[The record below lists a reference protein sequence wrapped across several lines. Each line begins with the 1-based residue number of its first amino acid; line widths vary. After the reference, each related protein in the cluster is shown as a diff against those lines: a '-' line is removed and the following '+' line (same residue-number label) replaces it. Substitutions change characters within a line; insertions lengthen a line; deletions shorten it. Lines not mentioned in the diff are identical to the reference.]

1 MSESRK
7 VDALY
12 VMGRSAHE
20 TRRLQEQAQIYG
32 PSTRRLFI
40 EAGIKPGMRVLDI
53 GCGAGDVTLVVADLV
68 GPQGAVVGVDVNS
81 AIVQTAQMRIQA
93 AGLSNVSFI
102 EGDIRS
108 VDPGTDFDA
117 VVGRLVL
124 LYLGNPTE
132 TVRKVVNHLRP
143 GGIVAF
149 QEPDFTSG
157 PVDFPPSPL
166 NQQMWHW
173 WRQTA
178 GRAGLDL
185 TMGFKLYQVYQ
196 AAGLPAPQM
205 HLEAPMGGGPDW
217 AGYSYMAEAMRS
229 ILPLLLKF
237 GVATADEVAI
247 DTLATRFR
255 QEVLNQQGVVMLPT
269 FVSAWSRKYS

>member
-1 MSESRK
+1 MSESHK
-7 VDALY
+7 TDAVY
-12 VMGRSAHE
+12 VMGRSTEE

-32 PSTRRLFI
+32 PSTRRLFV
-40 EAGIKPGMRVLDI
+40 EAGIETGMRVLDV
-53 GCGAGDVTLVVADLV
+53 GCGAGDVALLAADLV
-68 GPQGAVVGVDVNS
+68 GPQGAIVGVDVNPT
-81 AIVQTAQMRIQA
+81 ILQTARMRVQA
-93 AGLSNVSFI
+93 AGLTNVGFV
-102 EGDIRS
+102 EGDIRH
-108 VDPGTDFDA
+108 VGLETDFDA

-124 LYLGNPTE
+124 LYLGNPAE
-132 TVRKVVNHLRP
+132 TLRHVVGHLRA

-166 NQQMWHW
+166 NRQMWHW

-185 TMGFKLYQVYQ
+185 AMGFKLYQVYL
-196 AAGLPAPQM
+196 AAGLPAPQL
-205 HLEAPMGGGPDW
+205 HLEAPLGGGSDW

-237 GVATADEVAI
+237 GVATAEEVAI
-247 DTLATRFR
+247 DTLALRFR
-255 QEVLNQQGVVMLPT
+255 QEVVNQQGVVMLPT
-269 FVSAWSRKYS
+269 FVGAWSQKR

>member
-1 MSESRK
+1 MSESNK
-7 VDALY
+7 GDAIY
-12 VMGRSAHE
+12 VMGRSADE
-20 TRRLQEQAQIYG
+20 TQRLQEQDKVYG
-32 PSTRRLFI
+32 ASTRRLFV
-40 EAGIKPGMRVLDI
+40 EAGIRTGMRVLDI
-53 GCGAGDVTLVVADLV
+53 GCGAGDVALLAADLV
-68 GPQGAVVGVDVNS
+68 GPHGTVVGVDSNPM
-81 AIVQTAQMRIQA
+81 ILETARMRVQA
-93 AGLSNVSFI
+93 AGLTNVDFI

-108 VDPGTDFDA
+108 VQMDTDFDA

-124 LYLGNPTE
+124 LYLGNPAE
-132 TVRKVVNHLRP
+132 TLRHVVAHLRP

-178 GRAGLDL
+178 GRAGLEL
-185 TMGFKLYQVYQ
+185 GMGFKLYRVFL
-196 AAGLPAPQM
+196 AADLPAPQV

-217 AGYSYMAEAMRS
+217 AGYAYMAAAMRS

-237 GVATADEVAI
+237 GVATVEEVAI
-247 DTLATRFR
+247 DTLADRFC
-255 QEVLNQQGVVMLPT
+255 QEVVSQQGVVMLPT
-269 FVSAWSRKYS
+269 FVGAWSYKS